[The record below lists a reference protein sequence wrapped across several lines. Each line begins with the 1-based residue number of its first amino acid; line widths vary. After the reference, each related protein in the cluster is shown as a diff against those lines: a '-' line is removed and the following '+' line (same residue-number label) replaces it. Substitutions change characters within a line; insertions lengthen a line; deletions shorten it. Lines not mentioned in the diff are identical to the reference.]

1 MSKAQFIESTSSDPV
16 ERAIARKVT
25 GILNDATLDRE
36 QRQALVK
43 RAQRE
48 LTEHRLRKASQAQL
62 TKQAASTALP
72 TGYQARGVR
81 IANGRMEIA
90 AFKRNS
96 GFVWLDAGEA
106 PQGTASPQ
114 KLVLPGKAGSGKR
127 TGLK

>member
-25 GILNDATLDRE
+25 GILNDTGLDRE

-62 TKQAASTALP
+62 TKQAVSTKLP
-72 TGYQARGVR
+72 TGYQARGAR
-81 IANGRMEIA
+81 IANGQVEIA

-106 PQGTASPQ
+106 PQGAANHQ
-114 KLVLPGKAGSGKR
+114 KLALPGKAASGKQ
-127 TGLK
+127 TAIK